1 METAELLGRD
11 YERAGLRRLLDRA
24 ERGLAGLLLDGE
36 AGIGKTTLWREGIA
50 LANERGFRVL
60 ACEAAPTETPLAFA
74 ALGDLLDE
82 VPLSSHKRLPPPQR
96 HALETS
102 LLLIEPGDAKADQ
115 RAVSVA
121 VLSVIRS
128 LAAKKPI
135 LIAIDDVQW
144 LDASSARVLAFV
156 LRRLS
161 EGPIGLL
168 MTRRSD
174 EDTGAKLPLELD
186 DSDGLGGVTEQ
197 LSLGP
202 LSLGAIR
209 RLLTQRTGYRVP
221 RAVLNQLYRATGG
234 NPLFALELARGGLE
248 ASSAAPV
255 QPIPVPEPL
264 RALVTER
271 LVALPEA
278 TQATLLIAAALAEPT
293 VELVRAA
300 GGGSLS
306 EAIESGAVELE
317 GERIR
322 FTHSLL
328 ASVLYAEAPP
338 DRRLDLHK
346 RLATIA
352 LGVEER
358 AWHLALGNDTADERV
373 ALELDAAAV
382 HAAARGA
389 PEAAAELYEH
399 ATRLTPSDHL
409 NEMHR
414 RRHEAASHHFAA
426 GDIERARTIAEE
438 ILSERESGPW
448 RADMLVLLATIV
460 ENEQEAADLCRQA
473 IEEAGEDENRLTTA
487 YLALAIACSI
497 QGDFSGQVDAQ
508 RAALEHAKRGSD
520 KRLLVEALQGVGNVT
535 VLSGGTIDEKIM
547 QEAIAI
553 DREEVTLPA
562 FHSPSLWYGMQLYW
576 LDELERARPILSAEY
591 ERAQHEGE
599 LIDSLQ
605 ILSPL
610 IEIEVRSGNWD
621 LAGRMADEALEQ
633 ALDIGYEYVIRGLGF
648 QQLQLAALRGEVE
661 ETRTGLAEQMAEAER
676 AKAHWQTL
684 ALTSL
689 SGFLEL
695 SLGNAREAWR
705 WLKTALELQD
715 KLGRDISIALPLYS
729 IRPNAIETLITLD
742 EPDRAASLLKSF
754 EQHVAATKR
763 PNGIVS
769 SARCRALVAASRGD
783 LDSAAEAI
791 DRAIVGHELLPD
803 PFEHGRTM
811 LVAGTIAHRA
821 KQKRKAR
828 LALEQAAEI
837 FDRLGARLWS
847 VKAHAMLDR
856 GGGQRGG
863 EHDLTPTEQ
872 RIAELVAKGRSN
884 KEVASALFVS
894 VRTVEATLSK
904 IYRKLELESRAELA
918 ARLTAGEADSDQVD

>member
-11 YERAGLRRLLDRA
+11 HERAELRRLLDRA

-36 AGIGKTTLWREGIA
+36 AGIGKTTLWQEGIA
-50 LANERGFRVL
+50 LAGERGFRVL

-96 HALETS
+96 RALETS
-102 LLLIEPGDAKADQ
+102 LLLIEPGDEKADQ

-128 LAAKKPI
+128 LAKKKPI

-144 LDASSARVLAFV
+144 LDSSSARVLAFV

-168 MTRRSD
+168 LTRRSD
-174 EDTGAKLPLELD
+174 EDAGAKLPLELD
-186 DSDGLGGVTEQ
+186 ASDGLGGVTEQ
-197 LSLGP
+197 LTLGP

-221 RAVLNQLYRATGG
+221 RAVLNQLYRATDG

-271 LVALPEA
+271 LVALPKA
-278 TQATLLIAAALAEPT
+278 TQETLLIAAALAEPT

-306 EAIESGAVELE
+306 EAISSGAVELE
-317 GERIR
+317 GDRIR

-338 DRRLDLHK
+338 DQRVDLHK
-346 RLATIA
+346 RLATISP
-352 LGVEER
+352 GVEER
-358 AWHLALGNDTADERV
+358 AWHLALGNNTADERV
-373 ALELDAAAV
+373 ALELDAAAA

-409 NEMHR
+409 DEIHR

-426 GDIERARTIAEE
+426 GDIERARAIAEE
-438 ILSERESGPW
+438 MLSERESGPW

-460 ENEQEAADLCRQA
+460 ENEQEATDLCRQA
-473 IEEAGEDENRLTTA
+473 VTEAGEDENRLTTA

-508 RAALEHAKRGSD
+508 HAALEHAKRGSD

-535 VLSGGTIDEKIM
+535 VLSGGTIDEEIM
-547 QEAIAI
+547 QQAIAI
-553 DREEVTLPA
+553 DRKEVTLPA
-562 FHSPSLWYGMQLYW
+562 FRSPSFWYGMQLYW
-576 LDELERARPILSAEY
+576 QDELERARPILSAEL
-591 ERAQHEGE
+591 ERSRQEGE
-599 LIDSLQ
+599 LVGSLQ
-605 ILSPL
+605 ILFPL
-610 IEIEVRSGNWD
+610 IELELRSGNWD
-621 LAGRMADEALEQ
+621 LAGRMTDEALEQ
-633 ALDIGYEYVIRGLGF
+633 ALDIGFDYTIRLLDF
-648 QQLQLAALRGEVE
+648 ERLQLEVLRGEVE
-661 ETRTGLAEQMAEAER
+661 ESRQGLAEQMAEAER
-676 AKAHWQTL
+676 ARARWRTL
-684 ALTSL
+684 ALTTL
-689 SGFLEL
+689 AGFFEL
-695 SLGNAREAWR
+695 SLGDTREAWR
-705 WLKTALELQD
+705 WLEPALEQQD
-715 KLGRDISIALPLYS
+715 RLAQDISTTMPLYT
-729 IRPNAIETLITLD
+729 IRPNAIETLIALD
-742 EPDRAASLLKSF
+742 ELDRAELLLESF
-754 EQHVAATKR
+754 EQRVAATKR
-763 PNGIVS
+763 PNGLIS

-783 LDSAAEAI
+783 LVGASEAI
-791 DRAIVGHELLPD
+791 ERAIAGYELLPD
-803 PFEHGRTM
+803 PFEHGRTL

-847 VKAHAMLDR
+847 KKAHAMLDR

-918 ARLTAGEADSDQVD
+918 ARLAAGEADSDKVD